1 MSELELEMFEVYCGT
16 MELGLDRLRAQL
28 LGQMKP
34 IKSLVPIANR
44 VSNQVTAELAAEVL
58 TILIYKTN
66 HPDDNTLYFYKG
78 WLETVIEYVLDSC
91 PEEDHSLYSLVKL
104 AALECRL
111 VDEIIDN
118 DTLRETRQII
128 LHPPENLHEAL
139 EEAIWFLMEDAEK
152 QQHLAFCVSGM
163 VT

>member
-118 DTLRETRQII
+118 DIPRETRQVI
-128 LHPPENLHEAL
+128 LHPPGNLHEAL
-139 EEAIWFLMEDAEK
+139 EEAIWFLMDDQEK
-152 QQHLAFCVSGM
+152 EQHLSFFSY
-163 VT
+163 

>member
-1 MSELELEMFEVYCGT
+1 
-16 MELGLDRLRAQL
+16 
-28 LGQMKP
+28 MKP
-34 IKSLVPIANR
+34 LKSLVPIADR

-78 WLETVIEYVLDSC
+78 WLEMVIEYVLDSC
-91 PEEDHSLYSLVKL
+91 PEEDHTLYSLVKL
-104 AALECRL
+104 ADLKGQL

-118 DTLRETRQII
+118 DIPREIRQII

-139 EEAIWFLMEDAEK
+139 EGAIWFLMEDQEK
-152 QQHLAFCVSGM
+152 KGYIASIR
-163 VT
+163 